1 MRVIARLDIKNEY
14 VIKGINFEGLRRVG
28 NPNNLAKKYYQEGTD
43 EIIFMDSVASLYG
56 RNNLFSIIQEACE
69 EVMIPITVGGGLRT
83 MEDIKSVLHAG
94 ADKVAINTAAVKNP
108 FFISEVAE
116 KYGSQCI
123 VASIEAKK
131 VGNHWEVYVDNGRE
145 KTGLDVLEWALK
157 LQSLGAGEILLTSVD
172 HEGMRQGFDNPL
184 IKLINE
190 VVTIPVIASGGAGNV
205 THLEHLLDFT
215 CPSAV
220 AFASLLHYNLALISA
235 IKEKFLELN
244 IQVRV

>member
-1 MRVIARLDIKNEY
+1 
-14 VIKGINFEGLRRVG
+14 
-28 NPNNLAKKYYQEGTD
+28 
-43 EIIFMDSVASLYG
+43 MDAVASLYG
-56 RNNLFSIIQEACE
+56 RNNLFSIIRKACE
-69 EVMIPITVGGGLRT
+69 EVMVPITIGGGLRT
-83 MEDIKSVLHAG
+83 VEDVKSALLAG
-94 ADKVAINTAAVKNP
+94 ADKVAINTAAVRNP

-131 VGNHWEVYVDNGRE
+131 VGSHWEVYVDNGRE
-145 KTGLDVLEWALK
+145 KTGLDVVEWALK

-172 HEGMRQGFDNPL
+172 HEGVRKGFDNPL

-190 VVTIPVIASGGAGNV
+190 VVTIPVIASGGAGEV
-205 THLEHLLDFT
+205 THFERLLDFT

-220 AFASLLHYNLALISA
+220 AVASLLHYNLASFSA

-244 IQVRV
+244 VQVR